1 MMTQPAFRN
10 RSGDAA
16 ASDLSDLSEM
26 SDEDRSKDKF
36 FHEVAA
42 LSNSMIAA
50 HGREFSMGTLILAAR
65 FIAENKAF
73 TKDPGTKDP
82 GTKDLG
88 TNVSDSVAADAAA
101 CCGGGG
107 KSIGSQE
114 HDHAHHK
121 S

>member
-1 MMTQPAFRN
+1 MTGH
-10 RSGDAA
+10 SEAA
-16 ASDLSDLSEM
+16 ATARPESQQL

-36 FHEVAA
+36 YHELAE

-50 HGREFSMGTLILAAR
+50 HGRDFAMGALVLAAR

-73 TKDPGTKDP
+73 TKEPAQQTEG
-82 GTKDLG
+82 
-88 TNVSDSVAADAAA
+88 VA
-101 CCGGGG
+101 CCGGTHHHN
-107 KSIGSQE
+107 

>member
-1 MMTQPAFRN
+1 MTQPAFRN
-10 RSGDAA
+10 RSGDADGTVPG
-16 ASDLSDLSEM
+16 SDHSGL

-36 FHEVAA
+36 YNELAA

-50 HGREFSMGTLILAAR
+50 HGRDFAMGALILAAR

-73 TKDPGTKDP
+73 TKESGTKESGTTEPGIKDP
-82 GTKDLG
+82 EG
-88 TNVSDSVAADAAA
+88 AA
-101 CCGGGG
+101 CCGGTCQ
-107 KSIGSQE
+107 SNANQN